1 MSSPGP
7 SHPSHN
13 VILFRTPT
21 EQDTYHLTLSSL
33 GYHPI
38 SIPVLMEEYHIS
50 QLIQIIQNGP
60 TYDGI
65 IISSK
70 RSAEA
75 WIRAVTSLSTSST
88 MNKSPSNSYVHDSLS
103 DSHLQSEISDNIDWS
118 STPLYCVGNS
128 SLELLKQSDLEKR
141 WLPDLRMAISS
152 KSATTLIPHILHHE
166 PYSSSGSGSVSG
178 SNTSHVTSQNRLGNS
193 ASSQVLI
200 EHRSKRYLLLRGDK
214 TLGEI
219 QKMIREEGNEVHEV
233 EVYRTFPRPEVE
245 LERDLD
251 GIMGDLKDE
260 GGWLGFFSPSG
271 AEVGLPFLRKRGF
284 ISGTSEHI
292 KRAEDMGL
300 AFDEEKTG
308 FEEGIMNEEKIVD
321 EEMVFIKNLREN
333 GKERHKQVK
342 GNIEGEGENE
352 DRNVGEGS
360 TGRGGWKVVVIGHTT
375 EEYLI
380 RSDVGVRVDAVAETP
395 DVEGI
400 VNAIM
405 ISDGCKS

>member
-1 MSSPGP
+1 MSPPGP
-7 SHPSHN
+7 SHPSRN

-33 GYHPI
+33 GCHPI

-50 QLIQIIQNGP
+50 QLIQIIQHGP

-88 MNKSPSNSYVHDSLS
+88 IDISPSNSYVHDSLTH
-103 DSHLQSEISDNIDWS
+103 SHLQNWS

-128 SLELLKQSDLEKR
+128 SLELFKQSNLEKR

-152 KSATTLIPHILHHE
+152 KSATTLIPHILLHHE

-178 SNTSHVTSQNRLGNS
+178 SNTSHVTSRNRLGNS

-214 TLGEI
+214 TLDEI
-219 QKMIREEGNEVHEV
+219 QKVIREEGNEVHEV

-251 GIMGDLKDE
+251 RIMGDLKDE

-284 ISGTSEHI
+284 ISGTREHI
-292 KRAEDMGL
+292 KRAEETGL

-308 FEEGIMNEEKIVD
+308 FERGIMDEQRIVE
-321 EEMVFIKNLREN
+321 EEMVFIKNLRET
-333 GKERHKQVK
+333 GKERLKQVV

-352 DRNVGEGS
+352 ERDVGEGS

-375 EEYLI
+375 EEYLT
-380 RSDVGVRVDAVAETP
+380 RSDVGVRVNAVAETP

-405 ISDGCKS
+405 IPDG